1 MKRNME
7 LVREILIFIDEHPHG
22 FSPSSIPIEGY
33 SDEKVGY
40 HCYLMEQA
48 GLIHARDQTTQ
59 ADMSPNWVATAMT
72 WKGHEFLD
80 NARDPD
86 SWRQAKEVVG
96 KLGEASFSVWTNVL
110 SKVVMNNLGMDG

>member
-1 MKRNME
+1 MKRDME
-7 LVREILIFIDEHPHG
+7 LVREILIFIDEYPHG
-22 FSPSSIPIEGY
+22 FLPRSIRIEGY
-33 SDEKVGY
+33 SDEKIGY

-59 ADMSPNWVATAMT
+59 ADLSPNWVATSMA

-80 NARDPD
+80 DARDQN

-96 KLGEASFSVWTNVL
+96 KLGDASFAVWSNVL
-110 SKVVMNNLGMDG
+110 SKIVMSNLGVDG